1 MKKNK
6 YNKVKKKAIKEIY
19 AIDDVNNTSDD
30 ISNNIKKLYQ
40 ITYND
45 HSYVITRMIYSSLN
59 KIHNTYK
66 NISKIKEVEEY
77 NLVVQFTPIEGKLRD
92 DRKN

>member
-1 MKKNK
+1 
-6 YNKVKKKAIKEIY
+6 
-19 AIDDVNNTSDD
+19 
-30 ISNNIKKLYQ
+30 
-40 ITYND
+40 
-45 HSYVITRMIYSSLN
+45 MIYSSLN
-59 KIHNTYK
+59 RIHNTYK